1 VGEKWPDIPTILTS
15 GFQLE
20 SLGEGL
26 SSEFLFK
33 PWSVEELTATI
44 AKALVRK
51 PGITQQDVQ
60 HLA

>member
-1 VGEKWPDIPTILTS
+1 
-15 GFQLE
+15 LE